1 MEVGVEI
8 STKNII
14 PVFLNLYMGYGMF
27 IRQLVPGIWGYECYT
42 NYKVNL
48 KKKNLIIKYSF
59 EQE

>member
-48 KKKNLIIKYSF
+48 KKKF
-59 EQE
+59 